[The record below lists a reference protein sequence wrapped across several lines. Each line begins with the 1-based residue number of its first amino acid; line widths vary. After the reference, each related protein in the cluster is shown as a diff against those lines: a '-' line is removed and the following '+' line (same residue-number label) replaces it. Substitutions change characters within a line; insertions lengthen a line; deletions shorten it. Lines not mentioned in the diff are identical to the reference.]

1 MKWPGFTGITRRWM
15 MNTVLIVVAFVLLA
29 SIAVTLAF
37 ANYYVDSVRT
47 GLQAKAQ
54 TAADFFASYITRT
67 YAEYYDSAYRYTEAF
82 EDADRLELQFLNSLG
97 YVETSSYGVTAGAKI
112 RTPDVAEAVES
123 GEICSWRGRNPNTGE
138 PILSVSAPLLYS
150 EDQVVGVM
158 RYVTSMRL
166 VNQAIGRSALVITAV
181 GLAIILVVVLTSLYF
196 IRSVVAPVREINHL
210 VRRIAD
216 GSYGVKISKKY
227 QDEMGDLVESINDMS
242 IKISQSEKAQTEFVS
257 SVSHELRTPLTAI
270 TGWAET
276 LEYDPELD
284 EDARRGI
291 GIILKE
297 ARRLTGM
304 VEELLEFT
312 RLQDGRFTL
321 NVEET
326 DVEAV
331 LEDVIF
337 TYTELLRQEGMQLE
351 YSPSEREIPEIPAD
365 AERLKQV
372 FLNLLDNARKY
383 GRDGKRIIAAVEREG
398 KWVFVTFRDFG
409 PGVPEDDLENV
420 KKKFY
425 KGSSKE
431 RGSGIGLAVCDEII
445 KYHSGRLVLQ
455 NMTDGGLKVTVMLPV
470 SLEE

>member
-1 MKWPGFTGITRRWM
+1 MLPGFAGITRRWM
-15 MNTVLIVVAFVLLA
+15 TNTVLIIVVFVMLA
-29 SIAVTLAF
+29 ALAISLAL
-37 ANYYVDSVRT
+37 ANYYVDSVST
-47 GLQAKAQ
+47 GLQTKAQ
-54 TAADFFASYITRT
+54 TAADFFANYITRT
-67 YAEYYDSAYRYTEAF
+67 YAEYYDSAYRYTESF
-82 EDADRLELQFLNSLG
+82 EDADRLELQFLDPQGN
-97 YVETSSYGVTAGAKI
+97 VETSSYGITAGAKVE
-112 RTPDVAEAVES
+112 TPDVAQAIET
-123 GEICSWRGRNPNTGE
+123 GEICKWRGKNPNTGE
-138 PILSVSAPLLYS
+138 RIMSVSAPLLYS

-166 VNQAIGRSALVITAV
+166 VNRAIWNSVLVVMLV
-181 GLAIILVVVLTSLYF
+181 GLAVISVVFLSSLYF
-196 IRSVVAPVREINHL
+196 IRSVVSPLREINHL

-216 GSYGVKISKKY
+216 GSYGVRISRKY
-227 QDEMGDLVESINDMS
+227 RDEMGDLVDSINEMS
-242 IKISQSEKAQTEFVS
+242 VKVSQAEKAQTEFVS

-276 LEYDPELD
+276 IEYDETLD
-284 EDARRGI
+284 EDTRRGV

-351 YSPSEREIPEIPAD
+351 YEPSEQPLPMISAD
-365 AERLKQV
+365 PERLKQV

-383 GRDGKRIIAAVEREG
+383 GREGRRIIAGVEPEG
-398 KWVFVTFRDFG
+398 TWVFVTFRDFG
-409 PGVPEDDLENV
+409 PGIPEDEIDEV

-431 RGSGIGLAVCDEII
+431 RGSGIGLAVCDEIV
-445 KYHSGRLVLQ
+445 KYHGGRLVLQ
-455 NMTDGGLKVTVMLPV
+455 NVEDGGLKVTVMLPINM
-470 SLEE
+470 EEA

>member
-1 MKWPGFTGITRRWM
+1 MT
-15 MNTVLIVVAFVLLA
+15 NTVLIIVAFVLLA
-29 SIAVTLAF
+29 SVAVTLAF

-112 RTPDVAEAVES
+112 RTPDVAEAVET

-166 VNQAIGRSALVITAV
+166 VNQAIGRSAMLIAAV

-242 IKISQSEKAQTEFVS
+242 IKISQAEKAQTEFVS

-270 TGWAET
+270 TG
-276 LEYDPELD
+276 
-284 EDARRGI
+284 
-291 GIILKE
+291 
-297 ARRLTGM
+297 
-304 VEELLEFT
+304 
-312 RLQDGRFTL
+312 
-321 NVEET
+321 
-326 DVEAV
+326 
-331 LEDVIF
+331 
-337 TYTELLRQEGMQLE
+337 
-351 YSPSEREIPEIPAD
+351 
-365 AERLKQV
+365 
-372 FLNLLDNARKY
+372 
-383 GRDGKRIIAAVEREG
+383 
-398 KWVFVTFRDFG
+398 
-409 PGVPEDDLENV
+409 
-420 KKKFY
+420 
-425 KGSSKE
+425 
-431 RGSGIGLAVCDEII
+431 
-445 KYHSGRLVLQ
+445 
-455 NMTDGGLKVTVMLPV
+455 
-470 SLEE
+470 